1 LLTKGLLE
9 RPILFLDFDGTVTGR
24 DVVDAILEAY
34 ADPRWLTVEEQWR
47 AGRIGS
53 RSCLRAQMALVEASR
68 VELDALLDSIE
79 VDEGFALLL
88 DTCAAEEVPVH
99 IVSDGFDYCIRR
111 ILSRPS
117 LQLGARL
124 EGVRVFAS
132 HLEPEG
138 RRWRTDFPHPH
149 EGCEHRCATCKPS
162 VMAMLN
168 GEDRL
173 SVFAGDGLSDRYA
186 AGAADLVF
194 AKGSLAAHCRARGI
208 EHVAYEGLAQV
219 AARLDDVLR
228 AGALE
233 VARAVSQINVR

>member
-1 LLTKGLLE
+1 MSITELLE
-9 RPILFLDFDGTVTGR
+9 QPIMFLDFDGTVTGR
-24 DVVDAILEAY
+24 DAVDAILEAY
-34 ADPRWLTVEEQWR
+34 ASPRWLAVEEQWR

-53 RSCLRAQMALVEASR
+53 RACLSAQMALVDASR
-68 VELDALLDSIE
+68 AELDALLDSIE

-88 DTCAAEEVPVH
+88 DTCAEADVPVH
-99 IVSDGFDYCIRR
+99 IVSDGFDYCIHR
-111 ILSRPS
+111 ILSRHC

-138 RRWRTDFPHPH
+138 RRWRTDFPHPRA
-149 EGCEHRCATCKPS
+149 GCGHGCATCKPS

-168 GEDRL
+168 SEDRL

-194 AKGSLAAHCRARGI
+194 AKGSLAAHCRERGI
-208 EHVAYEGLAQV
+208 EHVTYEGLAEV

-228 AGALE
+228 AGLLE
-233 VARAVSQINVR
+233 AARAVSHVNVR

>member
-1 LLTKGLLE
+1 LSTTGRLE
-9 RPILFLDFDGTVTGR
+9 WPILFLDFDGTITGR
-24 DVVDAILEAY
+24 DAVDAILEAY
-34 ADPRWLTVEEQWR
+34 ADPRWLAVEEHWR
-47 AGRIGS
+47 SGRIGS
-53 RSCLRAQMALVEASR
+53 RACLRAQMALVEAPR
-68 VELDALLDSIE
+68 AELDALLDSIE

-88 DTCAAEEVPVH
+88 DTCAAAGVPVH

-111 ILSRPS
+111 ILARPD
-117 LQLGARL
+117 LRLGARL
-124 EGVRVFAS
+124 DGVRIFAS

-138 RRWRTDFPHPH
+138 RRWRTDFPHPRA
-149 EGCEHRCATCKPS
+149 GCAHRCATCKPS

-194 AKGSLAAHCRARGI
+194 AKGGLAAHCRERGI
-208 EHVAYEGLAQV
+208 EHLAYEGLAEV

-228 AGALE
+228 AGRLE
-233 VARAVSQINVR
+233 AARAVSHVNVR

>member
-1 LLTKGLLE
+1 LSTTGLLE
-9 RPILFLDFDGTVTGR
+9 QPILFLDFDGTITGR
-24 DVVDAILEAY
+24 DAVDAILEAY
-34 ADPRWLTVEEQWR
+34 ANPRWLAVEEQWR

-53 RSCLRAQMALVEASR
+53 RACLRAQMALVEASR
-68 VELDALLDSIE
+68 AELDTLLDSIE

-88 DTCAAEEVPVH
+88 DTCAAACVPVH
-99 IVSDGFDYCIRR
+99 IISDGFDYCIRR
-111 ILSRPS
+111 ILSRPG
-117 LQLGARL
+117 LRLGARL

-138 RRWRTDFPHPH
+138 RRWRTDFPHPRA
-149 EGCEHRCATCKPS
+149 GCGHRCATCKPS

-168 GEDRL
+168 SEDRL

-186 AGAADLVF
+186 AVAADLVF
-194 AKGSLAAHCRARGI
+194 AKGSLAAHCRERGI
-208 EHVAYEGLAQV
+208 EHVTYEGLAEV

-228 AGALE
+228 ADGLE